1 MAKQTTIELV
11 DDLDASSAV
20 ATVQFGYQGTNFE
33 IDLSEANSFA
43 LRSALEPY
51 ITAGRK
57 VSGGG
62 SGVKAQ
68 GARTDKAVT
77 KAIREWAEANNW
89 AIKSRGRIPHE
100 VVEAYHAAA

>member
-11 DDLDASSAV
+11 DDLDGSSAV

-57 VSGGG
+57 TSTG
-62 SGVKAQ
+62 GVKAQ
-68 GARTDKAVT
+68 AARTDKAVT

-89 AIKSRGRIPHE
+89 DIKSRGRIPHE
-100 VVEAYHAAA
+100 VVEAYNAAA